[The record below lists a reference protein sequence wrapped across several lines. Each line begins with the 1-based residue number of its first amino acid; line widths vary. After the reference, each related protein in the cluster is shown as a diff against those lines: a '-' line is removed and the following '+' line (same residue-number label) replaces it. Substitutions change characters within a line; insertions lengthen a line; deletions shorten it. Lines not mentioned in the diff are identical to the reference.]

1 MNKDGKSI
9 LVWALMDRHDSGRGN
24 PHPAP
29 LSEKPEQTQVAEES
43 RHSRKEK
50 ATKMNDYFHRHL
62 LPPCGKS
69 SQCPGLI

>member
-1 MNKDGKSI
+1 
-9 LVWALMDRHDSGRGN
+9 MDRHDSDRGN

-29 LSEKPEQTQVAEES
+29 LSEQQAQVAEES

-50 ATKMNDYFHRHL
+50 AAQMNDYFHRHL

-69 SQCPGLI
+69 